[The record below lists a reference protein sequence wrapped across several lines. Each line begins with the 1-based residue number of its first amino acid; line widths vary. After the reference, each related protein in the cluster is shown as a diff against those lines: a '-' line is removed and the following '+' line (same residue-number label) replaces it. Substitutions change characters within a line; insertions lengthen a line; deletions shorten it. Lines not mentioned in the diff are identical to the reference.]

1 MIRRRFS
8 RRTGV
13 AAAILLAAAASVYGT
28 LVVFLRIDDSLFPG
42 NEPHIPAISV
52 SVPGTSLGVDVSL
65 PGVSSSADAPWT
77 PASRINILVMG
88 LDKRPED
95 APDQPSRSD
104 TMFVA
109 SIDKQDG
116 RVQLLAIPRDLWVDV
131 PYGPTP
137 GDWEKAKVNAAYS
150 YGVYFKYPGGGPQ
163 AAIDAVQH
171 DFNIRIDHFVVID
184 WVGFVQLID
193 AIGGIDINVP
203 EDISDFGTDVL
214 DVFPNQTVKAGEQH
228 MDGKQAL
235 GYSRVRVDGDIKRI
249 ERQQLVI
256 RTVATRSVDLG
267 YIAKLPQ
274 LWDAYHQAVK
284 TDIDTGMV
292 PGFALLAR
300 QLELENIETFSLASA
315 TYPGIAEDGELILL
329 PNDDQVY
336 AIIDQFMADPKAR
349 DEHATVAVEYPP
361 GQVAEA
367 NQAKDH
373 LIAYGVPPDLIKLV
387 QGSAGGGSPGI
398 FDLTGKTYTSAK
410 MTELFNLRLLNND
423 GDTPPGVDV
432 LVRLAAT
439 LDVKKP

>member
-1 MIRRRFS
+1 
-8 RRTGV
+8 
-13 AAAILLAAAASVYGT
+13 
-28 LVVFLRIDDSLFPG
+28 
-42 NEPHIPAISV
+42 
-52 SVPGTSLGVDVSL
+52 
-65 PGVSSSADAPWT
+65 
-77 PASRINILVMG
+77 
-88 LDKRPED
+88 
-95 APDQPSRSD
+95 
-104 TMFVA
+104 
-109 SIDKQDG
+109 
-116 RVQLLAIPRDLWVDV
+116 
-131 PYGPTP
+131 
-137 GDWEKAKVNAAYS
+137 
-150 YGVYFKYPGGGPQ
+150 
-163 AAIDAVQH
+163 
-171 DFNIRIDHFVVID
+171 
-184 WVGFVQLID
+184 
-193 AIGGIDINVP
+193 
-203 EDISDFGTDVL
+203 
-214 DVFPNQTVKAGEQH
+214 

-256 RTVATRSVDLG
+256 RTVATRSVNLG

-300 QLELENIETFSLASA
+300 QLDLENIETFSLASA

-349 DEHATVAVEYPP
+349 DEHATVAVEYPA

-410 MTELFNLRLLNND
+410 MTELFNLRLFNND